1 MLDQKAMQALMQS
14 LQQALQILQS
24 ASAAP
29 GGDDEMDD
37 ENDGD
42 ADNMSPDASFDDGDA
57 DNMDDDEM
65 DDDMDGEMD
74 DEGEEDDELDKDMG
88 SMGSGSNLSDRIA
101 KLESHTGL
109 KKSATNMP
117 LVQRVDAL
125 EDWHLGE
132 QYEGSVA
139 QRVEQLEGVLGLASS
154 DEAPD
159 VIALDDLIKSA
170 IAEGASLAVKN
181 AFKEMGIADGKGG
194 KPPKGRNLPNVGEMR
209 KAAASTQYGR
219 RRSQAPEFTDEA
231 LAKAAKDWSM
241 EGEDLE
247 APIGLADALMAQFF
261 AGRSGGSLEEFMGE
275 D

>member
-29 GGDDEMDD
+29 GGDDEMDEDD
-37 ENDGD
+37 EMGD
-42 ADNMSPDASFDDGDA
+42 DA
-57 DNMDDDEM
+57 MDPNASLDDEM
-65 DDDMDGEMD
+65 D
-74 DEGEEDDELDKDMG
+74 EDDEMGDEMGDEDEMDEDDEMGDDLDKDMG
-88 SMGSGSNLSDRIA
+88 SMGSGSSLSDRIA

-170 IAEGASLAVKN
+170 IAEGAKIAVKN
-181 AFKEMGIADGKGG
+181 AFKEMGVTSGKGG

-247 APIGLADALMAQFF
+247 APIGLADALMAQFY

>member
-29 GGDDEMDD
+29 GGDDEMD
-37 ENDGD
+37 EGD
-42 ADNMSPDASFDDGDA
+42 DMGDDA
-57 DNMDDDEM
+57 MDPNASLDDEM
-65 DDDMDGEMD
+65 DEDEMGAEMGDEDGMD
-74 DEGEEDDELDKDMG
+74 EDDEMGDDLDKDMG